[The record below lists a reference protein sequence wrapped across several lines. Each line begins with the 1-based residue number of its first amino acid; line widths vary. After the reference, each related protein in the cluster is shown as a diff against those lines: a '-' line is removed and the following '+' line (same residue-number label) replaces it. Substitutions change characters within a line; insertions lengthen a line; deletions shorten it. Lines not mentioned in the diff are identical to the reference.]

1 MQGKNILVTGASSG
15 IGKETALYLAKQGA
29 TVVLVARNE
38 TRLKEVKLSLIHIF
52 MANAAK
58 LGTNKSAAPLIN
70 PIFDAIERADYTYAA
85 DLLYHEIQGE

>member
-1 MQGKNILVTGASSG
+1 MDL
-15 IGKETALYLAKQGA
+15 
-29 TVVLVARNE
+29 
-38 TRLKEVKLSLIHIF
+38 F

-58 LGTNKSAAPLIN
+58 LGANKSAAPLIN